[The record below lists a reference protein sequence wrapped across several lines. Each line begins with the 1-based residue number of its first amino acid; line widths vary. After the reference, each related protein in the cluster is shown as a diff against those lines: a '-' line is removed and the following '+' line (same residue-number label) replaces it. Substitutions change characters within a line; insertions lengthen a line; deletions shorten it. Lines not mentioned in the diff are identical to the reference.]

1 MPRCMLVGCA
11 KDESCEMNGVWSRKC
26 QLSRY
31 SPLVHAVSRVV
42 LELSEDLY
50 SEGWDSCLS
59 ASTSLLN
66 CLNEITHEGS
76 VILFYQL
83 STASSNKC
91 EVCLNG
97 C

>member
-1 MPRCMLVGCA
+1 MGCGPGSA
-11 KDESCEMNGVWSRKC
+11 TSHK
-26 QLSRY
+26 RY
-31 SPLVHAVSRVV
+31 SPLVHVVSRVV

-50 SEGWDSCLS
+50 SEGCDSCLS